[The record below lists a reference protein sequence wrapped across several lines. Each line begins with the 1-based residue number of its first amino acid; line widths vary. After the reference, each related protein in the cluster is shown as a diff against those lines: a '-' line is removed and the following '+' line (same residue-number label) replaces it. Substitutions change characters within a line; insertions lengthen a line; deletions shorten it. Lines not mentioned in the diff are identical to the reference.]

1 MSLAGAAQA
10 GYSDA
15 TRAAPDAATRH
26 DARLVAAVIAG
37 MPGLSAQ
44 SIAARINA
52 EAGLFGGARRFDAR
66 LVRRLVWVAR
76 RFLGAP
82 IIARPGGEDASGYR
96 LCRTMAE
103 AAGYAERC
111 RRLGR
116 DYFALAAIVLG
127 RADLAVGEQFSL
139 DEIAAVAPTAE
150 EWDAM
155 HARLRERLGAGGQ

>member
-26 DARLVAAVIAG
+26 DARLVASVIAG
-37 MPGLSAQ
+37 TPGLSARA
-44 SIAARINA
+44 IAARINA
-52 EAGLFGGARRFDAR
+52 EAGLFGGRRLDAR

-82 IIARPGGEDASGYR
+82 IIARPGGEDGSGYR
-96 LCRTMAE
+96 LCRTMGDAV
-103 AAGYAERC
+103 GYAEQC

-116 DYFALAAIVLG
+116 DYFALAAVVLG
-127 RADLAVGEQFSL
+127 RADLAVGDQFSL

-150 EWDAM
+150 EWNAM
-155 HARLRERLGAGGQ
+155 HARLRERLGVGGQ